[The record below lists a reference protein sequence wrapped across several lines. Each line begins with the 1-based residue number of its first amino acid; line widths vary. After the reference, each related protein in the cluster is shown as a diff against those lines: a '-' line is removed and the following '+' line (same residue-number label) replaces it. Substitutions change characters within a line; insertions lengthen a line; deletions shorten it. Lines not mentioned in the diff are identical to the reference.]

1 MRLLKARPQRGQVMV
16 LLAML
21 VPLVLLPVAAYAA
34 EAAYAAT
41 RAAALE
47 WACSRAAE
55 DAVQAIDANALRSG
69 SALQIDPVQA
79 TQIAGSDVI
88 ALDPKAVVDT
98 VEVGPQQVSV
108 AAHEDVPAT
117 LAFWLPGGRLRV
129 RGSASARL
137 TPGYASPSSA
147 LPFATSSFSATAS
160 GSSSASSSSRQREG
174 WMNG

>member
-1 MRLLKARPQRGQVMV
+1 MRGLRCDRQGGQVLV

-21 VPLVLLPVAAYAA
+21 IPLVLLPVAAYAA

-47 WACSRAAE
+47 WACTRAVE
-55 DAVQAIDANALRSG
+55 DAAQAIDGGALRSA
-69 SALQIDPVQA
+69 SSLQIDPVQA
-79 TQIAGSDVI
+79 RVIAGADV
-88 ALDPKAVVDT
+88 ATLDPNAIVDAIDI
-98 VEVGPQQVSV
+98 GGLQVTIE
-108 AAHEDVPAT
+108 AHEDVPAT

-129 RGSASARL
+129 RGSATARL

-160 GSSSASSSSRQREG
+160 DSSSAESSSRQREG
-174 WMNG
+174 

>member
-1 MRLLKARPQRGQVMV
+1 MRLSRSAGQVMV

-21 VPLVLLPVAAYAA
+21 IPLVLLPVAAYAA

-55 DAVQAIDANALRSG
+55 DATQAIDPNALRSA
-69 SALQIDPVQA
+69 SALQVDPAQA
-79 TQIAGSDVI
+79 SSIASSDVLN
-88 ALDPKAVVDT
+88 LDPKAVLDSVQVGSQRVT
-98 VEVGPQQVSV
+98 VS
-108 AAHEDVPAT
+108 AHEDVPAT
-117 LAFWLPGGRLRV
+117 LAFWLPGGHIRV
-129 RGSASARL
+129 NGSATARL
-137 TPGYASPSSA
+137 TAGYASPSSA

-160 GSSSASSSSRQREG
+160 ESSSASSSSRQREG